1 MTTQTGLSTEQVR
14 DVLSQY
20 GENVIASKK
29 KKSPFRLLIEQYTN
43 VITLILF
50 VAAIFSFAIYE
61 IVDGAFILFVLVA
74 NGIFGF
80 LQEYRAERA
89 LEKLQNLFVPMTR
102 VMRDGAE
109 KEIEARFIVPGDSV
123 VLREGD
129 RIPADGSYQDTL
141 SMVVDESIFTGESM
155 PVEKKKGDALLAGT
169 FIVQGRGMMM
179 VEKTGNNSRLGSIA
193 REMAGIEKAKTPLAK
208 NLDQLGKRL
217 ALAVVA
223 CSLLLLP
230 IGLYQGRELK
240 ELGLTVV
247 SLAVAVIPEG
257 LPLVV
262 TIALAFGA
270 YRMAQKRT
278 IVRKMSAIE
287 TLGAA
292 TAILADKTGTL
303 TQNNMSVKKSYLVK
317 KDSMTSL
324 LRASILANTAEFT
337 KEKNADGTNVVGD
350 KTDASFLK
358 YARDQIKNFDAFVK
372 EGTTLSEKSFN
383 AKTKT
388 IEAVWKNTKG
398 KEFTFVRGA
407 PENIL
412 KLCTSKNSE
421 AEKKIDE
428 FAKEGLRVIGFAQKE
443 KGKKSFTFLGLLGI
457 YDPPRVEAKEAIAK
471 AHEAGIR
478 VVMVTGD
485 NPITALS
492 IGEEI
497 GLIDSK
503 ETVLTTDD
511 LAKLSDDELK
521 EKITTTYI
529 FARMQPHDK
538 LRLVRLFKSA
548 GYIVAVTGDGVN
560 DALAL
565 AESNI
570 GVAMGQSGTDV
581 AKEAADIVITD
592 DNLATIVTAVDEGRA
607 IYHNIVKTVVF
618 LVLAN
623 MIEFFT
629 VFGGVVFGLPVPI
642 TPTQI
647 LWLNLVS
654 DGLPALALATDSNVG
669 NFLAEKPRDVSEQI
683 LNQHRLLK
691 IVTIG
696 LPFAALLIILFMV
709 LLTQHTESYA
719 RFWIFNIFVVGEMI
733 LVFVIRGSLFPIN
746 KMLLISVLV
755 SLALQVLIVFN
766 PFLHTLFS

>member
-1 MTTQTGLSTEQVR
+1 MDLKAGLTSEKIQEL
-14 DVLSQY
+14 LSQY

-29 KKSPFRLLIEQYTN
+29 KKSPFKLLVEQYTN

-50 VAAIFSFAIYE
+50 IAAIFSFAIHE
-61 IVDGAFILFVLVA
+61 IVDASFILFVLVA

-102 VMRDGAE
+102 VIRDGAE
-109 KEIEARFIVPGDSV
+109 KEIEARFLVPGDIV

-141 SMVVDESIFTGESM
+141 TLVVDESIFTGESM
-155 PVEKKKGDALLAGT
+155 PVEKKNGDGLLAGT
-169 FIVQGRGMMM
+169 FIVQSRGMMR
-179 VEKTGNNSRLGSIA
+179 VEKTGNNSKLGSIA
-193 REMAGIEKAKTPLAK
+193 SEMAGIEKAKTPLAE

-217 ALAVVA
+217 AMAVVA

-230 IGLYQGRELK
+230 IGLYQGRALK

-262 TIALAFGA
+262 TVALAFGA

-303 TQNNMSVKKSYLVK
+303 TQNNMSVKKSWLVK
-317 KDSMTSL
+317 KEYLTPL
-324 LRASILANTAEFT
+324 LRAGVLANTAEFT
-337 KEKNADGTNVVGD
+337 KDKNADGTNIVGD
-350 KTDASFLK
+350 KTDAAFLK
-358 YARDQIKNFDAFVK
+358 YAQSEIKDFEGFLK
-372 EGTTLSEKSFN
+372 EGTTISEKSFD

-407 PENIL
+407 PENVL
-412 KLCTSKNSE
+412 KLCIGNNGE
-421 AEKKIDE
+421 AENKIDE
-428 FAKEGLRVIGFAQKE
+428 FAQEGLRVIGFAKKE

-457 YDPPRVEAKEAIAK
+457 YDPPRLEAKDAIAK

-485 NPITALS
+485 NPVTALS
-492 IGEEI
+492 IGQEI
-497 GLIDSK
+497 GLINTK
-503 ETVLTTDD
+503 EAVLTTDD
-511 LAKLSDDELK
+511 LAKLSDEQLK
-521 EKITTTYI
+521 EKISTVHI

-623 MIEFFT
+623 LTEFFM
-629 VFGGVVFGLPVPI
+629 VFGAIVMGLPVPI

-654 DGLPALALATDSNVG
+654 DGLPALALATDVNIG
-669 NFLAEKPRDVSEQI
+669 NFLKEKPRNVAEQI
-683 LNQHRLLK
+683 LNEHRLLK
-691 IVTIG
+691 LFCIG
-696 LPFAALLIILFMV
+696 LPFAAVLLILFMV
-709 LLTQHTESYA
+709 LLTQHEESYA

-746 KMLLISVLV
+746 RLLLISVLA
-755 SLALQVLIVFN
+755 SLALQALIIFN